1 MKKPPQSGSHD
12 PTLAQFLPTNRREMA
27 LRGWDELD
35 VLFINGDAYVDH
47 PSFGVP
53 LLARYLEDK
62 GFRVGIISQ
71 PDWKDPESMKVMG
84 RPLLCAAISAGAMDS
99 MVNHYTAARK
109 KRRDDAYTPGGLSG
123 ARPNRAVIA
132 YTAAVKGA
140 FKGLP
145 IVIGGIEASLRR
157 LAHYDYWS
165 DQVRR
170 SVLVDSKAD
179 LLIYGMA
186 EKPLLEIVSRLHQGE
201 SVAQLTDI
209 RGSAWLS
216 NDQPSGFILPS
227 FEQIQHDTQSYAQC
241 FAATDAH
248 HRHRLV
254 QGHGNRF
261 VVVNPPA
268 TKLSEAELDELY
280 ALPFT
285 RRSHPSYDEK
295 ITAFEQIRWSVTSH
309 RGCQGGCAFCAIAR
323 HQGRQVQSRSEQS
336 VVSEVERMA
345 TDPQFRGTV
354 SDVGGPTANM
364 YGIKLKDE
372 KRCLACQ
379 RDSCLCPEICSNLDI
394 DSELGAKLLSRIR
407 NINAVKHVFVA
418 SGVRYDLLEHQPNYL
433 AALFDHHVGGLLKV
447 APEALSA
454 PLLKVMR
461 KPPPQIFARFIDTFR
476 GHNRKTGQRRGVVP
490 YLMAGHPGSTLS
502 DMIDTALF
510 LKQYNLCVDQVQEF
524 TPTPGTLA
532 TCMYHTGVDP
542 RSGKPVVSS
551 YSEKERRLQKAI
563 LLYHQPQNLR
573 AVQEAL
579 RLCGREAEESLLL
592 GYGGKA
598 AQHHDKAVTGKEKV
612 ASLKEQ
618 ARPRGSKK
626 GRGRPSRPRR

>member
-1 MKKPPQSGSHD
+1 MKKRPQSS
-12 PTLAQFLPTNRREMA
+12 PQAPCLSLFLPTNRQEMK

-35 VLFINGDAYVDH
+35 VLFISGDAYVDH
-47 PSFGVP
+47 PAFGVP
-53 LLARYLEDK
+53 LLARHLESK

-71 PDWKDPESMKVMG
+71 PEWKDPHALNVMG

-123 ARPNRAVIA
+123 ARPNRAIIA

-145 IVIGGIEASLRR
+145 IIIGGIEASLRR

-179 LLIYGMA
+179 LLVYGMG

-201 SVAQLTDI
+201 SISQLSDI
-209 RGSAWLS
+209 RGTAWLS
-216 NDQPSGFILPS
+216 SSQPSGFLLPT
-227 FEQIQHDTQSYAQC
+227 FEQVQNDTQSYAQG
-241 FAATDAH
+241 FSATDK
-248 HRHRLV
+248 HRNHTLI
-254 QGHGNRF
+254 QGHSSRF
-261 VVVNPPA
+261 VVVNPQSA
-268 TKLSEAELDELY
+268 GLSETELDELY

-285 RRSHPSYDEK
+285 RRPHPSYSEK

-336 VVSEVERMA
+336 VVTEIERMSS
-345 TDPQFRGTV
+345 DPQFRGTV

-364 YGIKLKDE
+364 YGIELKDA
-372 KRCLACQ
+372 KRCLSCE
-379 RDSCLCPEICSNLDI
+379 RDSCLYPKICSNLNI
-394 DSELGAKLLSRIR
+394 DNERGAKLLSRIR
-407 NINAVKHVFVA
+407 NIKAVKHVFVA
-418 SGVRYDLLEHQPNYL
+418 SGVRYDLLEHQPDYL
-433 AALFDHHVGGLLKV
+433 AALLDHHVGGLLKV

-461 KPPPQIFARFIDTFR
+461 KPAPHSFARFVDTFR
-476 GHNRKTGQRRGVVP
+476 EHNRHTGQRRGIVP

-502 DMIDTALF
+502 DMVDTALF
-510 LKQYNLCVDQVQEF
+510 LKQYNLSVEQVQEF

-532 TCMYHTGVDP
+532 TCMYHTGIDP
-542 RSGKPVVSS
+542 RSGEPVVSS
-551 YSEKERRLQKAI
+551 YSEKERRLQKAL
-563 LLYHQPQNLR
+563 LLYHQPQNR
-573 AVQEAL
+573 AAIREAL
-579 RLCGREAEESLLL
+579 RLCGREDEESILL
-592 GYGGKA
+592 GHGGITSTRK
-598 AQHHDKAVTGKEKV
+598 DKESTSKEKV
-612 ASLKEQ
+612 
-618 ARPRGSKK
+618 RPHSKK
-626 GRGRPSRPRR
+626 RGGGRSTRSRR